1 MEKLVSSWSSN
12 QHLPEDYVFP
22 VEQRPGEETTI
33 PVCKAIP
40 VIDLGKASHGRED
53 IIQQIID
60 ASQKF
65 GFFQVI
71 NHGVSGVLVHETM
84 SVVKEFFT
92 MDDVEKAN
100 FYSDDHTKSCRLHTS
115 SPNYETEKSHFWRD
129 YLRHPCHPLEDFI
142 HLWPEKPTTYRDIVG
157 RYSVEVRN
165 LSLRILDL
173 ISEGLGL
180 EPGFFQ
186 GELSNDILMS
196 TNYYP
201 PCPDPSLSL
210 GLPKHSDP
218 NLITLLLQEDIYG
231 LQVYLDGQWLGVEP
245 LPNAFVVNIGHQ
257 LQIVSNEKFRS
268 VEHRA
273 ITNSREA
280 RTTIASFI
288 SPCNSC
294 IVEPA
299 KALINEANPPL
310 YRAFEYQE
318 FLKSYVAK
326 AGKKE
331 TALQA
336 YKIEVKHH

>member
-1 MEKLVSSWSSN
+1 MEKLVSSWFSGQN
-12 QHLPEDYVFP
+12 LPEDYIFP
-22 VEQRPGEETTI
+22 VEQRPGEEFTI
-33 PVCKAIP
+33 PVCEAIP
-40 VIDLGKASHGRED
+40 IIDLGKASHDRLD
-53 IIQQIID
+53 IIQQIIN

-71 NHGVSGVLVHETM
+71 NHGVSGVLVDETM
-84 SVVKEFFT
+84 NSTLAAPT
-92 MDDVEKAN
+92 MTQKNLIFGEITYDTLVILWK
-100 FYSDDHTKSCRLHTS
+100 
-115 SPNYETEKSHFWRD
+115 
-129 YLRHPCHPLEDFI
+129 I
-142 HLWPEKPTTYRDIVG
+142 LWPENPTTYRDIVG

-180 EPGFFQ
+180 EPGYFE
-186 GELSNDILMS
+186 GELSNELLMS

-218 NLITLLLQEDIYG
+218 NLITLLLQDDIYG
-231 LQVYLDGQWLGVEP
+231 LQVYIDNQWLGVEP

-268 VEHRA
+268 AEHRA
-273 ITNSREA
+273 VTNSREA

-294 IVEPA
+294 IIEAA
-299 KALINEANPPL
+299 KALINEGSPAR
-310 YRAFEYQE
+310 YRPFQYQE
-318 FLKSYVAK
+318 FLRSYVKK
-326 AGKKE
+326 AGHAE

-336 YKIEVKHH
+336 YQI

>member
-1 MEKLVSSWSSN
+1 MEKLVSSWSSG
-12 QHLPEDYVFP
+12 HIIPEDYIFP
-22 VEQRPGEETTI
+22 LEKRPGEKFAI

-40 VIDLGKASHGRED
+40 VIDLGKASHDRKD
-53 IIQQIID
+53 IIQQIIN

-71 NHGVSGVLVHETM
+71 NHGVSGALVDETM
-84 SVVKEFFT
+84 SVVKEFFN
-92 MDDVEKAN
+92 MADAEKASV
-100 FYSDDHTKSCRLHTS
+100 YSDDHTKSCRLHTS
-115 SPNYETEKSHFWRD
+115 SPNYDTEKSHFWRD
-129 YLRHPCHPLEDFI
+129 YLRHPCHPLEEYI
-142 HLWPEKPTTYRDIVG
+142 HLWPENPTTYRDIVG

-165 LSLRILDL
+165 LSLRILEL
-173 ISEGLGL
+173 IGEGLGL
-180 EPGFFQ
+180 EPGYFE
-186 GELSNDILMS
+186 GELSNELLMS

-218 NLITLLLQEDIYG
+218 NLITLLLQADIDG
-231 LQVYLDGQWLGVEP
+231 LQVYIDNQWLGVEP

-268 VEHRA
+268 AEHRA
-273 ITNSREA
+273 VTNSREA

-288 SPCNSC
+288 SPSNSC
-294 IVEPA
+294 IIEPA
-299 KALINEANPPL
+299 KAHINEGNPAL
-310 YRAFEYQE
+310 YRAFQYQE

-326 AGKKE
+326 AGLAE

-336 YKIEVKHH
+336 YHI